1 MQSCN
6 LLFPLFSDT
15 TCNSWPSSQAEPQLL
30 LLTGKGKGMRAPILQ
45 ELLIIQLKITS
56 HQSLLLCLNHESK
69 NLAKLKSKSHRQES
83 FPQFKVFGRIIPIP
97 DLPEIREMIIRGL
110 KTPVLSNR
118 SHKIWFLVV
127 LSHGGYQCS
136 GTTHWFLSPAEFK
149 VFFLDRMHNFGDF
162 QLCGMRLELLRWSG
176 RNRVMLPWDLSLQN
190 RLKGVTFS
198 LWVKEKLQESI
209 ILS

>member
-15 TCNSWPSSQAEPQLL
+15 TCNSWLSSQAEPQLL

-83 FPQFKVFGRIIPIP
+83 FPQFKVFGRIIHIP

-149 VFFLDRMHNFGDF
+149 FFFSWQNAQFWGFPVLWEEAGTAQMIRKEQGDAPLGLVPTKQAERGNF
-162 QLCGMRLELLRWSG
+162 
-176 RNRVMLPWDLSLQN
+176 
-190 RLKGVTFS
+190 
-198 LWVKEKLQESI
+198 
-209 ILS
+209 